1 MKAFLVLTDVQ
12 ALRDF
17 ELAFRTERS
26 RGFTVVPILA
36 GMGRTGLK
44 AGTRVHPGA
53 SGMLLTV
60 VEEADADATVAFLRR
75 LRDEAGA
82 AGATKIY
89 ALPAEEI

>member
-1 MKAFLVLTDVQ
+1 MKAFVVLTDVQ
-12 ALRDF
+12 VLRDF
-17 ELAFRTERS
+17 ELAFRAERS

-60 VEEADADATVAFLRR
+60 VEEADVDATAEFLRH

-89 ALPAEEI
+89 ALPAEEV

>member
-12 ALRDF
+12 VLREF
-17 ELAFRTERS
+17 ELAFRAERS

-60 VEEADADATVAFLRR
+60 VEESEVAATAAFLRR

-82 AGATKIY
+82 TGATKIF